1 MNKNT
6 IVIIPAR
13 GGSKGIPG
21 KNIKNFNGKP
31 LIAYSIEYALS
42 AISPDNIFVST
53 DCNKIKEIT
62 LNLGVKVI
70 DRPNAIAGDTATT
83 ESAITH
89 ALESI
94 DFTPENIILLQATS
108 PLRPLNSLLEI
119 LNHFKSNFFDSL
131 LTISSTHR
139 FFWDIDGKRAIP
151 NYDFLRRP
159 RRQDMTNDDIKYIE
173 NGSVYIFTNI
183 HFNKN
188 SNRLGGNIG
197 YYIFPEECA
206 LEIDSMSD
214 WIVLEQIAK
223 LNKN

>member
-1 MNKNT
+1 MTKNT

-21 KNIKNFNGKP
+21 KNIKDFNGNP
-31 LIAYSIEYALS
+31 LISYSIEYALS
-42 AISPDNIFVST
+42 TISSDNIFVST
-53 DCNKIKEIT
+53 DCSNIKEIA
-62 LNLGVKVI
+62 LNLRVKVI
-70 DRPNAIAGDTATT
+70 NRPIAIAGDTATT
-83 ESAITH
+83 ESAISH
-89 ALESI
+89 VLESI

-108 PLRPLNSLLEI
+108 PLRPLNSLLKI
-119 LNHFKSNFFDSL
+119 LTHFKLNFFDSL

-139 FFWDIDGKRAIP
+139 FFWEIDGKNAIP
-151 NYDFLRRP
+151 NYDFLNRP
-159 RRQDMTNDDIKYIE
+159 RRQDITKDDIKYVE
-173 NGSVYIFTNI
+173 NGSVYIFTNN

-223 LNKN
+223 LNKY